1 MEWKLL
7 AAIFW
12 RLNPVVIMTK
22 LLRNE
27 MKAKSTDHEG
37 GSNKNYK
44 LSYFPPEIFEIMYR
58 KSIWIFSTTTNKVK
72 RDQWCGFRVL
82 HI

>member
-12 RLNPVVIMTK
+12 QLNPVVIMTK

-44 LSYFPPEIFEIMYR
+44 LYFPPEIFEIMNR
-58 KSIWIFSTTTNKVK
+58 KSTRRFSTTN
-72 RDQWCGFRVL
+72 
-82 HI
+82 

>member
-1 MEWKLL
+1 
-7 AAIFW
+7 
-12 RLNPVVIMTK
+12 MTK

-44 LSYFPPEIFEIMYR
+44 LDFPPEIFEIMNR
-58 KSIWIFSTTTNKVK
+58 KSI
-72 RDQWCGFRVL
+72 
-82 HI
+82 

>member
-1 MEWKLL
+1 M

-12 RLNPVVIMTK
+12 QLNPVVIMTK
-22 LLRNE
+22 LLRSE

-44 LSYFPPEIFEIMYR
+44 LSYFPPEIFEIMNR
-58 KSIWIFSTTTNKVK
+58 KSI
-72 RDQWCGFRVL
+72 
-82 HI
+82 